1 MIEYNGVYLP
11 YIIDI
16 VKIRKLIS
24 AYKTKLL
31 GQKHRSKTAILGHRE
46 LTVSDG
52 TINNNADK
60 DDAWWYA
67 LANRY
72 DIIFDIGA
80 NVGYSTIL
88 ACLNNSTKTILL
100 ADPNPLALAQAKEN
114 LERNGMGMNKHY
126 INAFVGEWKGEQVKF
141 YTLGTGSAG
150 SMFGSHAD
158 SAKAVNAWYMVDTTT
173 LDDMVRETGIV
184 PQLVK
189 IDVEAAESYVLK
201 GAIELSRQQQTIFM
215 VEMHAPP
222 EMPMLKN
229 AGLVLD
235 WCAANQYLAY
245 YMKEHKQL
253 ADAAHIA
260 HRGRC
265 HLLLLPVGVPY
276 PEYLK
281 GIQEGDEIKW

>member
-1 MIEYNGVYLP
+1 M
-11 YIIDI
+11 
-16 VKIRKLIS
+16 
-24 AYKTKLL
+24 
-31 GQKHRSKTAILGHRE
+31 GQKKSTEQVALGGKV
-46 LTVSDG
+46 LTVAAG
-52 TINNNADK
+52 TINKKADK

-67 LANRY
+67 LSRRY
-72 DIIFDIGA
+72 DVIYDIGA

-88 ACLNNSTKTILL
+88 ACLNDTGKTVLL
-100 ADPNPLALAQAKEN
+100 ADPNPLALEVARQN
-114 LERNGMGMNKHY
+114 LERNGMELNKYY
-126 INAFVGEWKGEQVKF
+126 INTFAGEQKGEQIKF

-173 LDDMVRETGIV
+173 LDDMVAETGIA

-189 IDVEAAESYVLK
+189 IDVEAAESYVLA
-201 GAIELSRQQQTIFM
+201 GATVLASQQQAIFM

-235 WCAANQYLAY
+235 WCTANSYQAY
-245 YMKEHKQL
+245 YMKEHTML
-253 ADAAHIA
+253 ASPEQVA

-265 HLLLLPVGVPY
+265 HLLLLPSAMPY

-281 GIQEGDEIKW
+281 AIGEGDEIRW

>member
-1 MIEYNGVYLP
+1 M
-11 YIIDI
+11 
-16 VKIRKLIS
+16 KIRKLIS
-24 AYKTKLL
+24 AYKTKLFGQRPGFERVTLL
-31 GQKHRSKTAILGHRE
+31 GRE
-46 LTVSDG
+46 LTATVG
-52 TINNNADK
+52 AINKKADK

-67 LANRY
+67 LSARY

-80 NVGYSTIL
+80 NVGYSSIL
-88 ACLNNSTKTILL
+88 ACLKNSSKSILL
-100 ADPNPLALAQAKEN
+100 ADPNPLALEQAKHN
-114 LERNGMGMNKHY
+114 LERNGMGENKRY
-126 INAFVGEWKGEQVKF
+126 INAFAGERKGEKVKF

-173 LDDMVRETGIV
+173 LDDIVTETGIV

-189 IDVEAAESYVLK
+189 IDVEAAESYVLN
-201 GAIELSRQQQTIFM
+201 GATALAKQQAAVFM

-235 WCAANQYLAY
+235 WCNVHNYRAY
-245 YMKEHKQL
+245 YMKEHNLLENPGQ
-253 ADAAHIA
+253 IA

-265 HLLLLPVGVPY
+265 HLLLLPAGTPY

-281 GIQEGDEIKW
+281 EIKEGDEIKW